1 MCGGLS
7 IHALERLRITVLL
20 LGISAVLNILLVT
33 GDLPRSCLV
42 ALALLT
48 WRREVAMS
56 AVHRTAAHLLVVV
69 SRSHPQAN
77 STDRSVVTGR

>member
-48 WRREVAMS
+48 WRRELAMS
-56 AVHRTAAHLLVVV
+56 ALQRTAALLLVVA
-69 SRSHPQAN
+69 RLSHPQAN
-77 STDRSVVTGR
+77 AHRPLLY